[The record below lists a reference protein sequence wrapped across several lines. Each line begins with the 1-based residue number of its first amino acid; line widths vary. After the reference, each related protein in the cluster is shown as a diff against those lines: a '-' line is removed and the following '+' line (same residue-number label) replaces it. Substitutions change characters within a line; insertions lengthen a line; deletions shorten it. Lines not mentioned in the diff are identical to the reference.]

1 MATKSTKIN
10 AGVLLIELNCDNGAG
25 RHENAF
31 LMLQS
36 GASVPKQ
43 QQNYRKRKQDLVRT
57 YSDGGGKQ
65 EPDDLD
71 STYTAAR
78 EMREESAGLI
88 AIPPQ
93 ALAKTLVIDIGYKY
107 LCYVIATDT
116 PIDTSLFQKNRK
128 CIKNAP
134 MSWKEASAF
143 TKFYFSDLLTRTRAD
158 MTTDIHGVDRMLS
171 TRAQRILTE
180 VILMRNDPI
189 DRISIISL
197 MPGIATAPDFAIG
210 TSIYEVAD
218 TVAHAESIAE
228 TTAEKK

>member
-93 ALAKTLVIDIGYKY
+93 NNSALDRGTVFSRHTECAGYNRQNHE
-107 LCYVIATDT
+107 LSFCYTGTWRYGRIQVYWRWA
-116 PIDTSLFQKNRK
+116 
-128 CIKNAP
+128 C
-134 MSWKEASAF
+134 
-143 TKFYFSDLLTRTRAD
+143 RTRAD
-158 MTTDIHGVDRMLS
+158 SPTPKPNPC
-171 TRAQRILTE
+171 A
-180 VILMRNDPI
+180 
-189 DRISIISL
+189 
-197 MPGIATAPDFAIG
+197 A
-210 TSIYEVAD
+210 
-218 TVAHAESIAE
+218 
-228 TTAEKK
+228 